1 MQEIHV
7 LPGNVKANVTFMG
20 DLGVYAYLE
29 LALGP
34 IKQRGYIARARYTK
48 DSKAWV
54 EITPPQQKG
63 VDGKFH
69 VLSFIEDKEFWKF
82 VMEALT
88 NAYLGELST
97 QDISLEQVAELNRG
111 KEHAQ

>member
-1 MQEIHV
+1 MQEINIS
-7 LPGNVKANVTFMG
+7 PEEVKANVTFMG

-69 VLSFIEDKEFWKF
+69 VLSFIEDKEFWKL
-82 VMEALT
+82 ALGILT
-88 NAYLGELST
+88 NAYLDKLSDN
-97 QDISLEQVAELNRG
+97 DISVEQAAELNRE
-111 KEHAQ
+111 KEQGL